1 MDGLNLNFLDKPNGP
16 ENLDPIEAILHEYGE
31 EIYQYA
37 KGYFNYIVTTSSYN
51 DEIREASLYIIAPEI
66 GYDYKVLNIEYKD
79 VETVITSYFT
89 LKTGKNESDEVTIKN
104 GWHDV
109 YKKITKLL
117 NTTLANQTFRFLI
130 DQIEL
135 KRESRDSE

>member
-1 MDGLNLNFLDKPNGP
+1 MGRLNLNFLDKPIGL
-16 ENLDPIEAILHEYGE
+16 ENLNPIEAILHEYGE

-51 DEIREASLYIIAPEI
+51 DEIKEASLYIIAPEI

-79 VETVITSYFT
+79 IETVITSFFT
-89 LKTGKNESDEVTIKN
+89 LKTGKTESDEISIKD
-104 GWHDV
+104 GWLNV
-109 YKKITKLL
+109 NNRITELL

-135 KRESRDSE
+135 KRENKDEE